1 MQKWRKWEAAE
12 ESDWLMA
19 LKRESVLS
27 PLATQSRPGAQRVEE
42 AALELGLRRS
52 VVYDL
57 LKRYRQRSQ
66 TSSLLPGKRGRE
78 PKVAVLDRDR
88 EQLLSSIQRRF
99 AEKQLPAPNYRTVV
113 RRIEA
118 LETTSE
124 LWPALLSRSLNSALD
139 QYERGKLRFSPFR
152 STFFRPGLKYINTNE
167 FRDLSAV
174 NEVRT

>member
-42 AALELGLRRS
+42 AAL
-52 VVYDL
+52 
-57 LKRYRQRSQ
+57 
-66 TSSLLPGKRGRE
+66 
-78 PKVAVLDRDR
+78 
-88 EQLLSSIQRRF
+88 
-99 AEKQLPAPNYRTVV
+99 
-113 RRIEA
+113 
-118 LETTSE
+118 
-124 LWPALLSRSLNSALD
+124 

>member
-27 PLATQSRPGAQRVEE
+27 PLATKSRPGAQRVEE

-52 VVYDL
+52 VVHDL

-88 EQLLSSIQRRF
+88 ERVLSSCIEEFYFKTERPPLSALIFEIQRRF
-99 AEKQLPAPNYRTVV
+99 AGEQLPAPHHPPAV

-118 LETTSE
+118 LD
-124 LWPALLSRSLNSALD
+124 LVASLGT
-139 QYERGKLRFSPFR
+139 RG
-152 STFFRPGLKYINTNE
+152 GID
-167 FRDLSAV
+167 RDYQ
-174 NEVRT
+174 

>member
-52 VVYDL
+52 V
-57 LKRYRQRSQ
+57 
-66 TSSLLPGKRGRE
+66 E
-78 PKVAVLDRDR
+78 
-88 EQLLSSIQRRF
+88 RF
-99 AEKQLPAPNYRTVV
+99 RPLA
-113 RRIEA
+113 
-118 LETTSE
+118 
-124 LWPALLSRSLNSALD
+124 SRSALD

-167 FRDLSAV
+167 FRDLRVLS
-174 NEVRT
+174 